1 MFFAIDSSSGVEV
14 PASSARSGRIYRCP
28 SCGARVA
35 PKRGSERADHF
46 AHLQWAA
53 KPDCEN
59 YTPAHFEYRRR
70 PPGEGVAFRSG
81 IATSYLSL
89 FSSVD
94 GPRLAY
100 WLPPAGDAAWS
111 GDVEFEAYDVSRV
124 FRFAD
129 LRHGQRVEF
138 PLVDGQWEV
147 RPTSDVADQY
157 LESLAVGRQSLDH
170 SGSIFDAS
178 TAAGRQIL
186 PGQTVAFGQPLHWV
200 SRIALNPQAAG
211 ARLCAVERLW
221 DARGW
226 YLYQIQL
233 PETYTSDQS
242 AELSQ
247 WLERRVR
254 PARPKAWIESPW
266 PRSTS
271 VSGFPVFELS
281 DDQLQVR
288 ADRLVDVRV
297 ADARTRQP
305 VVVRHSVQTLN
316 LPVLSAGVYDL
327 YINDV
332 PHETFVI
339 EAGGGGRPAA
349 VLASFD
355 DRTSVELAHA
365 QSKLVQF
372 IDSGKRFISVALTWG
387 RPAVGGVLTL
397 DGRRICQ
404 EGASQATIVISPGMT
419 LDAANLG
426 RLAWPADM
434 PHNADLRP
442 PIRQEVRERVSW
454 LLSVAGAPM
463 GGSGE
468 RVAVPDFLQE
478 DALFR
483 RLAMASWRPEL
494 APQVRSISTILS
506 KLR

>member
-1 MFFAIDSSSGVEV
+1 
-14 PASSARSGRIYRCP
+14 
-28 SCGARVA
+28 ARVA
-35 PKRGSERADHF
+35 LKRGSERADHF

-53 KPDCEN
+53 KSDCEN

-70 PPGEGVAFRSG
+70 PPGEGTAFRSG

-89 FSSVD
+89 SLSVE

-100 WLPPAGDAAWS
+100 WLPPVGGAAWS
-111 GDVEFEAYDVSRV
+111 GDVEFEACEVSRL

-129 LRHGQRVEF
+129 LRHGQRIEF

-147 RPTSDVADQY
+147 RPTSEVADQY

-200 SRIALNPQAAG
+200 SRSVLNPQAPG
-211 ARLCAVERLW
+211 PRLCVVERLC
-221 DARGW
+221 DAKGW
-226 YLYQIQL
+226 YLYQVQL
-233 PETYTSDQS
+233 PEIYTIDQS

-271 VSGFPVFELS
+271 ASGFPVFELA
-281 DDQLQVR
+281 DGELQVR
-288 ADRLVDVRV
+288 ADRLVDITVTN
-297 ADARTRQP
+297 ARTRQP
-305 VVVRHSVQTLN
+305 EVVERSVQIVD

-339 EAGGGGRPAA
+339 EPGGGGIPAV

-355 DRTSVELAHA
+355 DRTSMELAYA
-365 QSKLVQF
+365 QSKLVQS
-372 IDSGKRFISVALTWG
+372 IASGKRSISVALAWG
-387 RPAVGGVLTL
+387 LPAVGSVLTL

-404 EGASQATIVISPGMT
+404 EGAPQATVLISPGMT

-426 RLAWPADM
+426 RLEWPADTLHKAE
-434 PHNADLRP
+434 PRP
-442 PIRQEVRERVSW
+442 PIRQEVRDRVSW
-454 LLSVAGAPM
+454 LLSVAGASM
-463 GGSGE
+463 GGKGE
-468 RVAVPDFLQE
+468 RVAVPDFLQK

-494 APQVRSISTILS
+494 APQVRCISTILS